1 MKKETLAKIAIASA
15 LCAPA
20 CTTERGVIVHK
31 QELPEENA
39 LYINLIR
46 NNKAQQKP
54 LEIKSDEIFVAD
66 RKLTFPDSTYI
77 GLFDY
82 FITGDTIAVFNPSHS
97 TYLRMNNKKL
107 IREINGAKGKDLAF
121 LMRLAL
127 QKQK

>member
-82 FITGDTIAVFNPSHS
+82 FITGDTIAVFNPAHH
-97 TYLRMNNKKL
+97 TYIRMNNKNI
-107 IREINGAKGKDLAF
+107 IREINGTKGKNLAF
-121 LMRLAL
+121 LMRMTM